1 MATIRI
7 IIAINETRKRK
18 TETIN
23 SLKHLDSHFRFVY
36 QIELFFR
43 RKPKK
48 KRIMKIISKMHEAFA
63 FKITMRE
70 RVKMLYGD

>member
-23 SLKHLDSHFRFVY
+23 SLKYLGAHFRFVY
-36 QIELFFR
+36 LIELFFGENQK
-43 RKPKK
+43 RK
-48 KRIMKIISKMHEAFA
+48 E
-63 FKITMRE
+63 
-70 RVKMLYGD
+70 L